1 MALDPLS
8 EYKPSFL
15 MLTSTTLASST
26 MGIFA
31 IPLTVTSV
39 GFFIDNMDDIIVN
52 IIGATVGA
60 FLGLLA
66 AYLIYLIQTRAT
78 ARIDA
83 FAALERK
90 KEHLRYLAGI
100 LEDVVTYGEN
110 QVKEIED
117 FTAKMKLD
125 PTDIHQLAFIASE
138 SISRLSQ
145 ADNES
150 TFHAYNTI
158 FATEAEHEKDY
169 KRMLSQTD
177 VLTARL
183 SSVKQSFKHYM
194 DALYKHRLRFKSLV
208 DTSSNEADLLW
219 QEIKADVPRALRFA
233 QQDPTAI
240 TELNRLVSTFDTLSK
255 QGKPLEAYYNE
266 YIIPLKEWLHTYR
279 QLLPQRGIN
288 LQVLLRDA
296 SVVHTDLK
304 NESDNF
310 LQAFDTEK
318 LNEPLKK
325 VKTLY
330 EKLSR
335 GAAKA

>member
-1 MALDPLS
+1 MSLDPLS

-15 MLTSTTLASST
+15 MLTLTALAAST
-26 MGIFA
+26 MGVFA
-31 IPLTVTSV
+31 IPLTVTSAS
-39 GFFIDNMDDIIVN
+39 FFTKNMDDIVIN

-66 AYLIYLIQTRAT
+66 AYLIYLVQTRAT

-83 FAALERK
+83 SAALERK

-100 LEDVVTYGEN
+100 LEDVVTYGKN

-117 FTAKMKLD
+117 FTAKMKLE
-125 PTDIHQLAFIASE
+125 PTVIHQLAFIASE

-158 FATEAEHEKDY
+158 FATEAEREKDY

-177 VLTARL
+177 VLTALL

-194 DALYKHRLRFKSLV
+194 DALYKHQLRFKSLV

-219 QEIKADVPRALRFA
+219 HEIKADVPRTLRFA
-233 QQDPTAI
+233 QQEPAAI
-240 TELNRLVSTFDTLSK
+240 KELNRLVRTYDTLSK
-255 QGKPLEAYYNE
+255 QGKLLEAYHNE
-266 YIIPLKEWLHTYR
+266 YVVPLKEWLHTYR

-288 LQVLLRDA
+288 LQVLLRDT
-296 SVVHTDLK
+296 SVVYTDLK

-310 LQAFDTEK
+310 LQAFDTKK
-318 LNEPLKK
+318 LNEPLQK
-325 VKTLY
+325 VASLY

-335 GAAKA
+335 GAAES